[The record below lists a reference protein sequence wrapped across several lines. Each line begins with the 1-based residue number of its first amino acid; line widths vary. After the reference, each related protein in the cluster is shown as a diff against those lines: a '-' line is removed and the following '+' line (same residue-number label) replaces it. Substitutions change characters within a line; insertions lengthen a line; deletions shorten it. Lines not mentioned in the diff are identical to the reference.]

1 MLRPRLQEHGK
12 FEYELRPALLA
23 TVLEEA
29 VRAHETAAATAGLR
43 LALDC
48 TPVLRN
54 FLLMMDA
61 GRIGQVVTNFLSNA
75 VKFTPSGGAVTVRAI
90 LMSVPAQP
98 EPPRA
103 NADTGSNSTWTV
115 RVSVSDTGRGL
126 GQSELARLFQPYAQI
141 RAAEMQAGCVCFRAR
156 ARNCVPRVCYVAAA
170 VVQWGDGPR
179 PGPVQAL
186 H

>member
-90 LMSVPAQP
+90 VLSGPAQP
-98 EPPRA
+98 QQSSS
-103 NADTGSNSTWTV
+103 ADTGISWTV